1 MRLRRAAPALVV
13 ALLLLP
19 ACEKVTRKVTSQV
32 SPCFKVL
39 PQASAAV
46 GGQGTFVDVTRIRG
60 SSAQKFPQRAATTT
74 TAQLSRDVCV
84 VAYEGPFDA
93 SRIEHLIGMNRSG
106 RYALV
111 VVSVRTQ
118 RVHAVIL
125 IDRLPPPLHKH

>member
-1 MRLRRAAPALVV
+1 VKLRRLALAS
-13 ALLLLP
+13 ALALSLA
-19 ACEKVTRKVTSQV
+19 ACEKVTRTVTSQV

-39 PQASAAV
+39 PQAHAAV

-60 SSAQKFPQRAATTT
+60 SSAQEFPAHAGTTT
-74 TAQLSRDVCV
+74 TVQPSRDVCV
-84 VAYEGPFDA
+84 VAYEGTFDA
-93 SRIEHLIGMNRSG
+93 GRIEHLIGDNRTG

-125 IDRLPPPLHKH
+125 IDRLPSPLHKH